1 MLGTIK
7 KSFQKLHTIHM
18 NFFHQAKAFSLRYA
32 FYGYVWWMNFYF
44 RTPIS
49 WRLSSW
55 ALKKKTH
62 WLDQYLSTRYSSI
75 YAEAKKT
82 RSSSFETTEN
92 TTRKIW
98 VFWGQ
103 GEENM
108 PSLVKACFQQLQK
121 NNPEVNLVTLD
132 NYSQYLDLP
141 TKIIDR
147 VRKKELTWAFFSDVL
162 RTSLLAVHGG
172 LWLDATVWVPGKLPW
187 EKLERLP
194 FFSANGEVNIQRH
207 SVCFWTSLAHNWSRW
222 CMYARK
228 KPSTV
233 CFFQHAT

>member
-1 MLGTIK
+1 MAAP
-7 KSFQKLHTIHM
+7 Q
-18 NFFHQAKAFSLRYA
+18 
-32 FYGYVWWMNFYF
+32 
-44 RTPIS
+44 PS
-49 WRLSSW
+49 WVDDQWICMVDELLFPHPNIL
-55 ALKKKTH
+55 AVVFMGIKKKTH
-62 WLDQYLSTRYSSI
+62 WLDQYLSMRYSSI

-82 RSSSFETTEN
+82 RSSSCETTAN

-132 NYSQYLDLP
+132 NYSQYLVDLP

-187 EKLERLP
+187 K
-194 FFSANGEVNIQRH
+194 
-207 SVCFWTSLAHNWSRW
+207 NWSDSLSFLP
-222 CMYARK
+222 MEK
-228 KPSTV
+228 
-233 CFFQHAT
+233 